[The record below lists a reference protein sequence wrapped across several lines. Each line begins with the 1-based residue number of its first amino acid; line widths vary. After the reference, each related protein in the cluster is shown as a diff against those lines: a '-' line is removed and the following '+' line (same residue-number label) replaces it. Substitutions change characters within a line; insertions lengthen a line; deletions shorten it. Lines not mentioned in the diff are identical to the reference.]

1 MPTVTPQALIDETLS
16 QAPLLAIQ
24 VFENTLARLA
34 GRHKTKLSDAELGL
48 FFTLAESLRRQ
59 RDAFIN
65 ALQRHLNAE
74 LPAALNEAPD
84 ALQLTK
90 LSPFDMMDSLGLIDE
105 RQALEDVAIAS
116 VINAIQENSAVELG
130 QLSRMFDA
138 LRGNVHRKR
147 DINPLR
153 PGVFARLLCHS
164 LHELTLAPAAR
175 AALLRVAG
183 LAMAEALAP
192 VYVRLCKHVHDTDLQ
207 PLLALS
213 QSENQPPPV
222 YGPTS
227 KAGTLG
233 DEPPAASHTLDKLM
247 RRMQEHEAQQG
258 IEATPSAPDQL
269 PSLES
274 LIASLGMPGDAG
286 EAQNVRSSTGPTP
299 LPSLGS
305 DASASND
312 PASTANAV
320 ELLSRV
326 YGKVL
331 DDPGLLPEVREL
343 LSRLKLSVLRV
354 AEQDGEL
361 LSNQEHPFW
370 QFINCVAS
378 HSTGFSQADNGRLR
392 AFLTFVDSLV
402 ARIIVTPN
410 PTATL
415 YWEALYEAQ
424 QYIDIAAR
432 QAVAKTQI
440 TIEALERGQHREKWQ
455 NILRQQVREQLS
467 QAVVSTTV
475 RAFLEDAWV
484 KAMAETMVRFG
495 PEAAEVAPMIDLVD
509 DLLWSVQPLRRPEE
523 YEQLRQMLPT
533 LAARLQFGFDLIQ
546 WPEARRTA
554 LLDEL
559 MDRHTRLLRS
569 KPAPQAPLDETAAL
583 PEEDTTPS
591 VHGSMDTLGQTDSK
605 FWNESQVDRGT
616 LPTVPVP
623 LGSQDEADQPSS
635 LDAWLVGLR
644 LGSWCHLFV
653 QDEWTTS
660 QLTWISDSRNYFVF
674 SGEQGAQPLS
684 LTRGALLQ
692 LRAAGLLTAL
702 EDRPLVQR
710 TVDNMMQTL
719 DRQ

>member
-1 MPTVTPQALIDETLS
+1 M
-16 QAPLLAIQ
+16 LATQ

-34 GRHKTKLSDAELGL
+34 GNHKRKPSDAEVGL

-59 RDAFIN
+59 RHDFIN
-65 ALQRHLNAE
+65 ALQRHLSAE

-84 ALQLTK
+84 ARRPSHA
-90 LSPFDMMDSLGLIDE
+90 LSLDPIDDLGLIDE
-105 RQALEDVAIAS
+105 QQALEDVAIAS
-116 VINAIQENSAVELG
+116 VMNAIQESSAIELA
-130 QLSRMFDA
+130 QLSRIFDA
-138 LRGNVHRKR
+138 LRGNEHRKR
-147 DINPLR
+147 DVNPLR
-153 PGVFARLLCHS
+153 PGVFARLLCHA
-164 LHELTLAPAAR
+164 LHELTLTPAAR

-183 LAMAEALAP
+183 QALAEALMP
-192 VYVRLCKHVHDTDLQ
+192 VYVRLCKHVHDADLP
-207 PLLALS
+207 PLLALP
-213 QSENQPPPV
+213 QTQDQPHQV
-222 YGPTS
+222 HGS
-227 KAGTLG
+227 ASIAGTL
-233 DEPPAASHTLDKLM
+233 DQEPPAASHTLDKLM
-247 RRMQEHEAQQG
+247 RRMQAGEVQQ
-258 IEATPSAPDQL
+258 AVKTTPSAPASSH
-269 PSLES
+269 SLDDLVAALEIPVGFGEAPPVRS
-274 LIASLGMPGDAG
+274 TTGSASLPGLGFGAW
-286 EAQNVRSSTGPTP
+286 ASNKPASSTA
-299 LPSLGS
+299 
-305 DASASND
+305 D
-312 PASTANAV
+312 AV
-320 ELLSRV
+320 ELFARV

-331 DDPGLLPEVREL
+331 DDPVLLPEVREL
-343 LSRLKLSVLRV
+343 LNRLKPSVLRV
-354 AEQDGEL
+354 AGQDGEL
-361 LSNQEHPFW
+361 LSNQEHPVW

-378 HSTGFSQADNGRLR
+378 HSTGFSQADTGRLH

-432 QAVAKTQI
+432 QSVAKTQI
-440 TIEALERGQHREKWQ
+440 TIEALERTQQRGKWQ
-455 NILRQQVREQLS
+455 DMLRQQVREQLT

-475 RAFLEDAWV
+475 RAFLEGAWV
-484 KAMAETMVRFG
+484 KAIAETMVRFG
-495 PEAAEVAPMIDLVD
+495 PEAAEVAPMVDLVD

-523 YEQLRQMLPT
+523 HEQLRQMLPT
-533 LAARLQFGFDLIQ
+533 LAARLRFGFDLIQ
-546 WPEARRTA
+546 WPESHRTA

-559 MDRHTRLLRS
+559 MDRHSRLLRT
-569 KPAPQAPLDETAAL
+569 KPAAQTPQVETDAV

-591 VHGSMDTLGQTDSK
+591 VHGAMDILGQSDSK
-605 FWNESQVDRGT
+605 SWSESLVDRAT

-623 LGSQDEADQPSS
+623 LDAHDDTGQPTS

-674 SGEQGAQPLS
+674 SGAQGAKPLS

-702 EDRPLVQR
+702 EDRALVQR
-710 TVDNMMQTL
+710 TVDTMMQTL

>member
-1 MPTVTPQALIDETLS
+1 M
-16 QAPLLAIQ
+16 LATQ

-34 GRHKTKLSDAELGL
+34 GNHKRKPSDAEVGL
-48 FFTLAESLRRQ
+48 FFTLAESLRRH
-59 RDAFIN
+59 RHAFID
-65 ALQRHLNAE
+65 ALQRHLNSE

-84 ALQLTK
+84 ALGPSKAPSLEMI
-90 LSPFDMMDSLGLIDE
+90 DELGLIDE
-105 RQALEDVAIAS
+105 QQALEDVAIAN
-116 VINAIQENSAVELG
+116 VMHAIQENSAVELA
-130 QLSRMFDA
+130 QLSRIFDA
-138 LRGNVHRKR
+138 LRGNEHRKR

-153 PGVFARLLCHS
+153 PGVFARLLCHA

-183 LAMAEALAP
+183 QALAEALAP
-192 VYVRLCKHVHDTDLQ
+192 VYVRLCKYAHDADL
-207 PLLALS
+207 
-213 QSENQPPPV
+213 PPPLARPQSADQPRQAQ
-222 YGPTS
+222 GPAS
-227 KAGTLG
+227 IGDTLV
-233 DEPPAASHTLDKLM
+233 DEPPEASHSLDKLM
-247 RRMQEHEAQQG
+247 RRMQAGQAQQSVN
-258 IEATPSAPDQL
+258 ATPSAPAQSH
-269 PSLES
+269 SLAD
-274 LIASLGMPGDAG
+274 LIASLELPGDFDQAQPARSTTGPAFPPDLVSGAG
-286 EAQNVRSSTGPTP
+286 ASIEPASSTA
-299 LPSLGS
+299 
-305 DASASND
+305 D
-312 PASTANAV
+312 AV
-320 ELLSRV
+320 ELLARV

-331 DDPGLLPEVREL
+331 DDPVLLPEVREL
-343 LSRLKLSVLRV
+343 LNRIKPSVLRV
-354 AEQDGEL
+354 ALQDAEL
-361 LSNQEHPFW
+361 LSNQEHPVW

-378 HSTGFSQADNGRLR
+378 HSTGFSQADTGRLG
-392 AFLTFVDSLV
+392 AFLSFVDALV
-402 ARIIVTPN
+402 ARIIATPN

-432 QAVAKTQI
+432 QSVAKTQI
-440 TIEALERGQHREKWQ
+440 SIEALERAQQREKWQ
-455 NILRQQVREQLS
+455 DMLRQQVREQLT

-475 RAFLEDAWV
+475 RAFLEGAWV

-495 PEAAEVAPMIDLVD
+495 PEAPEVAPMVDLVD

-559 MDRHTRLLRS
+559 MDRHSRLLRA
-569 KPAPQAPLDETAAL
+569 KPAAQAPQVETDTL

-591 VHGSMDTLGQTDSK
+591 VHGSMDVLDQTESK
-605 FWNESQVDRGT
+605 AWNEGLVDRAT

-623 LGSQDEADQPSS
+623 LDAHDDAGQPTS
-635 LDAWLVGLR
+635 LDIWIAGLR

-653 QDEWTTS
+653 HDEWTTS

-674 SGEQGAQPLS
+674 SGEQGAKPLS

-702 EDRPLVQR
+702 EDRALVQR
-710 TVDNMMQTL
+710 TVDTMMQTL